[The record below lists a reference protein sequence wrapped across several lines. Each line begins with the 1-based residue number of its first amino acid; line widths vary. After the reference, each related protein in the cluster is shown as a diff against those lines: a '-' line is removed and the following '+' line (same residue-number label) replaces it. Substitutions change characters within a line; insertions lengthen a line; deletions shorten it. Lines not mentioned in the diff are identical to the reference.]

1 MVVERET
8 GLGRYREP
16 LADGLSAL
24 RAPGPFLGF
33 CAARHILAAAVLVT
47 PTTAMTSATPRR
59 AVILLPLFLR
69 TFRRGA
75 PGVVPGPSPP
85 GVVPGPSPWLGPFA
99 HISPYFTSPF
109 ARNVCEI
116 ACSVGVN
123 GVVVSENG
131 DVAE

>member
-1 MVVERET
+1 MPRLRPRSASRLAVVVFVA
-8 GLGRYREP
+8 P
-16 LADGLSAL
+16 VVASAM
-24 RAPGPFLGF
+24 PSHP
-33 CAARHILAAAVLVT
+33 VV
-47 PTTAMTSATPRR
+47 
-59 AVILLPLFLR
+59 LLPLFLR

-109 ARNVCEI
+109 ARNICEI

-123 GVVVSENG
+123 DVVVSENG

>member
-1 MVVERET
+1 
-8 GLGRYREP
+8 
-16 LADGLSAL
+16 
-24 RAPGPFLGF
+24 
-33 CAARHILAAAVLVT
+33 
-47 PTTAMTSATPRR
+47 MTSATPRR

-75 PGVVPGPSPP
+75 P